1 MSTRIG
7 DSGRD
12 RQDDQDSENADG
24 NADDYDV
31 CVCVAYG
38 FQLSS
43 APSVAKDC

>member
-31 CVCVAYG
+31 CVCVWHMA
-38 FQLSS
+38 FNFHQHHQ
-43 APSVAKDC
+43 